1 MYPGM
6 TRPMY
11 FGEVKY
17 NMNLT
22 HGSVLIEVG
31 TDMNTLD
38 EAVYSGSL
46 LGDVLAKV
54 LSDLA

>member
-1 MYPGM
+1 M
-6 TRPMY
+6 TRPLN
-11 FGEVKY
+11 FNSVKY

-31 TDMNTLD
+31 TDVNTID

-46 LGDVLAKV
+46 LGDSLSEVLKE
-54 LSDLA
+54 LK